1 MPNTIAQNLAR
12 LTAARTAIANAI
24 TAQGGTVNTGD
35 GFEEFPT
42 DIATIGVSKPHKDV
56 NFYDYDGTVVHSYTA
71 EEFAELT
78 ELPDNPTHT
87 GLTAQGWNWTLANAK
102 LYVSKYGKLNIGQ
115 MYITSDGKTRLY
127 IHLTKGR
134 TTPNFQLYLNANSE
148 LDIDWGDGTAHSTFT
163 TTSADFVNETH
174 AYPATDGDYVI
185 TVTVVSGSFEL
196 KSSSTNISSILWNRN
211 GNAYSLDRAYTNS
224 IQKIE
229 IGSGIT
235 SIGSS
240 AFRACFSLT
249 NIVIPNGVTSIGSSA
264 FRACYSLANIV
275 IPNGVTSIGTD
286 AFYDCFSLANIVIPN
301 GVTSIGT
308 DTFRGCY
315 SLANIVIPN
324 GVTSIETDAFYNCC
338 SLTNIVI
345 PNGVTSIGS
354 SAFRACYS
362 LANIV
367 IPNGVT
373 SIGTDAF
380 YNCHSLTNIV
390 IPNGVTSIGSSAFR
404 ACYSLANI
412 VIPNGVTSIGTDAF
426 YNCAYMDY
434 IQFKSTTPP
443 TVSSSDA
450 FSGVSAT
457 TLIIVPV
464 NCLQAY
470 TTATNYPNSAAYTYL
485 IFGTYNSGETLPTT
499 STDGYNLTW
508 YATMENAKNQTNPIT
523 QGNGSEVYARGVS
536 V

>member
-87 GLTAQGWNWTLANAK
+87 GLTAQGWNWSLADAK
-102 LYVSKYGKLNIGQ
+102 LYVSKYEKLNIGQ

-148 LDIDWGDGTAHSTFT
+148 LDIDWGDGSAHSTFT

-185 TVTVVSGSFEL
+185 TVTVVSGSFGL
-196 KSSSTNISSILWNRN
+196 KSSSTNISSILWDRN
-211 GNAYSLDRAYTNS
+211 DNGQSPDWAYANS
-224 IQKIE
+224 VKQ
-229 IGSGIT
+229 
-235 SIGSS
+235 
-240 AFRACFSLT
+240 
-249 NIVIPNGVTSIGSSA
+249 IVIGNSVTSIGSYA
-264 FRACYSLANIV
+264 FYGCNSLLSIIIPDSVTSIGSYAFYQCRSFSSIAIPDSVTFIGLETFYQCFSLVNITIPDSVTSIGSGAFQSCRSFSSIAIPDSVTSISPRTFGYDYSLANIT
-275 IPNGVTSIGTD
+275 IPDS
-286 AFYDCFSLANIVIPN
+286 
-301 GVTSIGT
+301 
-308 DTFRGCY
+308 
-315 SLANIVIPN
+315 
-324 GVTSIETDAFYNCC
+324 
-338 SLTNIVI
+338 
-345 PNGVTSIGS
+345 VTSIGS
-354 SAFRACYS
+354 KAFVSC
-362 LANIV
+362 
-367 IPNGVT
+367 
-373 SIGTDAF
+373 AF
-380 YNCHSLTNIV
+380 
-390 IPNGVTSIGSSAFR
+390 
-404 ACYSLANI
+404 
-412 VIPNGVTSIGTDAF
+412 
-426 YNCAYMDY
+426 MDY
-434 IQFKSTTPP
+434 IQFKGTTPP
-443 TVSSSDA
+443 TIAASDA

-508 YATMENAKNQTNPIT
+508 YATMEDAKNQTNPIT
-523 QGNGSEVYARGVS
+523 QGNGSEVYARGV

>member
-24 TAQGGTVNTGD
+24 TAKGGTVTSSD
-35 GFEEFPT
+35 GFEEFPA

-87 GLTAQGWNWTLANAK
+87 GLTAQGWNWSLADAK

-148 LDIDWGDGTAHSTFT
+148 LDIDWGDGSAHSTFT
-163 TTSADFVNETH
+163 TTTEDFVNETH
-174 AYPATDGDYVI
+174 AYHATDGDYVI

-196 KSSSTNISSILWNRN
+196 KSSSTNVSSILWGRN
-211 GNAYSLDRAYTNS
+211 DSANSPDRVYANS

-240 AFRACFSLT
+240 AFRNCNSLASITIPNSVTNIGAHAFRECCSLKNVNVPYGNVTIFNYVFSGCHILTNVTIPNSVTAIWSDAFSNCYSLT
-249 NIVIPNGVTSIGSSA
+249 NITSPDSCTTFGTTSTFNGCCSLANIIIPDRIASIGNKCFQNCCSLISITIPDSVTSIGSSA
-264 FRACYSLANIV
+264 FD
-275 IPNGVTSIGTD
+275 G
-286 AFYDCFSLANIVIPN
+286 
-301 GVTSIGT
+301 
-308 DTFRGCY
+308 
-315 SLANIVIPN
+315 
-324 GVTSIETDAFYNCC
+324 
-338 SLTNIVI
+338 
-345 PNGVTSIGS
+345 
-354 SAFRACYS
+354 
-362 LANIV
+362 
-367 IPNGVT
+367 
-373 SIGTDAF
+373 
-380 YNCHSLTNIV
+380 
-390 IPNGVTSIGSSAFR
+390 
-404 ACYSLANI
+404 
-412 VIPNGVTSIGTDAF
+412 
-426 YNCAYMDY
+426 CAYMDY
-434 IQFKSTTPP
+434 IQFKGTTPP
-443 TVSSSDA
+443 TVSSSNA

-485 IFGTYNSGETLPTT
+485 VSTTYNSGETLPTT

-508 YATMENAKNQTNPIT
+508 YATMEDAKNQTNPIT
-523 QGNGSEVYARGVS
+523 QGNGSEVYARGV

>member
-42 DIATIGVSKPHKDV
+42 DIATIGVSKPHKDI

-78 ELPDNPTHT
+78 ELPSNPTHT
-87 GLTAQGWNWTLANAK
+87 GLTAQGWNWSLADAK

-163 TTSADFVNETH
+163 TTSAGFVNETH

-196 KSSSTNISSILWNRN
+196 KSSSTVVSSILWDRN
-211 GNAYSLDRAYTNS
+211 DNVNSPDKAYANS
-224 IQKIE
+224 IKQIVV
-229 IGSGIT
+229 GNSIT
-235 SIGSS
+235 SIGAR
-240 AFRACFSLT
+240 AFRFCFSLT
-249 NIVIPNGVTSIGSSA
+249 SITIPENVTSIGTHAFNSCYSLTSITIPENVTSIEIGAFENCRSLTSITIPENVTYIGNYVFYSCYSLTSITIPENVTSIGIEFFSSCYSLTSITIPDGVTSIGNKY
-264 FRACYSLANIV
+264 FQNCCSLISIT
-275 IPNGVTSIGTD
+275 IPDSVTSIGTQ
-286 AFYDCFSLANIVIPN
+286 AFD
-301 GVTSIGT
+301 G
-308 DTFRGCY
+308 
-315 SLANIVIPN
+315 
-324 GVTSIETDAFYNCC
+324 
-338 SLTNIVI
+338 
-345 PNGVTSIGS
+345 
-354 SAFRACYS
+354 
-362 LANIV
+362 
-367 IPNGVT
+367 
-373 SIGTDAF
+373 
-380 YNCHSLTNIV
+380 
-390 IPNGVTSIGSSAFR
+390 
-404 ACYSLANI
+404 
-412 VIPNGVTSIGTDAF
+412 
-426 YNCAYMDY
+426 CAYMDY
-434 IQFKSTTPP
+434 IQFKGTTPP

-457 TLIIVPV
+457 TLIIVSV

-470 TTATNYPNSAAYTYL
+470 TTATNYPNSATYTYL

-508 YATMENAKNQTNPIT
+508 YATMEDAKNQTNPIA
-523 QGNGSEVYARGVS
+523 QGNGSEVYARGV